1 MRAESSK
8 SFERLLIA
16 TNRLSFTFIFEKSL
30 AVKVLYLSVNIFP
43 IDRNEI
49 ILNGKLIKMKLVLNV
64 IRTIFQIG
72 TRSVLIFWTR
82 FIFFDYKHRFFFQTS
97 TVPVIRIVNVWPRWT
112 KITIVVIDRGKNTW
126 CKFVFAKNGK
136 PPSERATT
144 WKLTIITE
152 NRQRPPTVVSPA

>member
-72 TRSVLIFWTR
+72 TRSVLIF
-82 FIFFDYKHRFFFQTS
+82 
-97 TVPVIRIVNVWPRWT
+97 
-112 KITIVVIDRGKNTW
+112 
-126 CKFVFAKNGK
+126 
-136 PPSERATT
+136 
-144 WKLTIITE
+144 
-152 NRQRPPTVVSPA
+152 